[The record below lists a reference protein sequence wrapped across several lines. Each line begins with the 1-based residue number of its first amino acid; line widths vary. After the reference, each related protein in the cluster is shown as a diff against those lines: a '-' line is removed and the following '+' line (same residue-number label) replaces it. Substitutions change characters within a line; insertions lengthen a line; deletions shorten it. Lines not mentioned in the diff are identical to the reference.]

1 MKVLIFNRSFY
12 PDAEATGQ
20 FLTELC
26 EDLTAYGHKI
36 SVIAGRSYHVRR
48 GKKIRVF
55 YQYEEYKSI
64 KIFRA
69 LGTILPKRVL
79 LFRIINLGTYFLS
92 AFFCG
97 FLLKEK
103 PDVVIVQT
111 DPPVLGLLGIFFA
124 KWYGA
129 KLIYSCKDIYPE
141 VGIITGRLRSS
152 YVNFLLEKIN
162 LITFKFADMII
173 CLGEDMKKRIV
184 GKGAQVDKIRI
195 VTDWVDSKSI
205 YPVLE
210 NENPFRKKYSFDGYF
225 TVMYSG
231 NIGLTQGLDK
241 VIDLADYFKK
251 DPKIK
256 FILVGEGAD
265 KLNLQKRVAE
275 LKLTNMEFL
284 PYQPREDL
292 KYSLGAPSV
301 HIITFMKGLAGVMV
315 PCKIYGILGCAR
327 PFIAWIDEESSI
339 YSIAQ
344 KFNCGITV
352 PPGDMKKMIE
362 VIEWAVNHS
371 EELKEMGKNG
381 YKAVLANYERK
392 IVTARFN
399 DCLAEISNDSVLKN

>member
-1 MKVLIFNRSFY
+1 MNVLFFNRSFY
-12 PDAEATGQ
+12 PDSEATGQ

-36 SVIAGRSYHVRR
+36 SVISGRSYHVRR
-48 GKKIRVF
+48 SKRVRVF

-69 LGTILPKRVL
+69 LGTIFPKRIL

-103 PDVVIVQT
+103 PDVIVVQT

-124 KWYGA
+124 KWYRA

-141 VGIITGRLRSS
+141 VGIITGRLRSP

-162 LITFKFADMII
+162 LITFKFANMII
-173 CLGEDMKKRIV
+173 CLGEDMKKRIIN
-184 GKGAQVDKIRI
+184 KGIKANKIRI

-210 NENPFRKKYSFDGYF
+210 DKNPFRKKYNFDGYF
-225 TVMYSG
+225 TIMYSG

-241 VIDLADYFKK
+241 IIDLAEYFKEE
-251 DPKIK
+251 PKIK

-265 KLNLQKRVAE
+265 KLNLQKKTAE
-275 LKLTNMEFL
+275 LKLTNVEFL
-284 PYQPREDL
+284 PYQSSEDL
-292 KYSLGAPSV
+292 KHSLSAPDV

-352 PPGDMKKMIE
+352 SSGDIKKMIKA
-362 VIEWAVNHS
+362 IEWAVNHP

-381 YKAVLANYERK
+381 YKAVLENYERR
-392 IVTARFN
+392 IATANFN
-399 DCLAEISNDSVLKN
+399 DCLMEVSKNSVLR